1 MNIYSKE
8 KSKIINENKNE
19 ENNIQI
25 PNLNLLEV
33 KKSEIKQKLETKSP
47 IIFKIKLVDPKPK
60 PSFIKIVY
68 LINIKELLIIIMKLK
83 KNNFKSYSP
92 NVIR

>member
-33 KKSEIKQKLETKSP
+33 KKSEIKQ
-47 IIFKIKLVDPKPK
+47 
-60 PSFIKIVY
+60 
-68 LINIKELLIIIMKLK
+68 
-83 KNNFKSYSP
+83 
-92 NVIR
+92 

>member
-25 PNLNLLEV
+25 PNLNLLEI
-33 KKSEIKQKLETKSP
+33 KKSEIKQKLEPKSP
-47 IIFKIKLVDPKPK
+47 IIFKIKLVDPTQK
-60 PSFIKIVY
+60 PSFIKIIY
-68 LINIKELLIIIMKLK
+68 LINIKELLRIIMKLK

>member
-8 KSKIINENKNE
+8 KNKIINENKNE

-33 KKSEIKQKLETKSP
+33 KKSEIK
-47 IIFKIKLVDPKPK
+47 
-60 PSFIKIVY
+60 
-68 LINIKELLIIIMKLK
+68 
-83 KNNFKSYSP
+83 
-92 NVIR
+92 